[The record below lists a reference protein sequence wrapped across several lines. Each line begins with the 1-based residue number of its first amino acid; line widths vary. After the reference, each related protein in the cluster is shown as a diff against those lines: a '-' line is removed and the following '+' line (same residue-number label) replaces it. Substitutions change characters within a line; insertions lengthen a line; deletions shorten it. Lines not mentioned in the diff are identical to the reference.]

1 MLTLK
6 DLQLDVWV
14 RVQEL
19 YNDINVH
26 QLKIK
31 SSEIDWDYIR
41 EEEEYQCL
49 YNPDTDVI
57 LDFLYDPDTYY
68 VTVSLGNSDDIAKYS
83 SIELIQPETD
93 KLNDWCK
100 DMYRTF
106 NKEVRSLYE

>member
-1 MLTLK
+1 MLRLK
-6 DLQLDVWV
+6 DFQLDVWV

-19 YNDINVH
+19 YNDINDH

-31 SSEIDWDYIR
+31 SSDIDWEYIR

-49 YNPDTDVI
+49 YNCDTDVI
-57 LDFLYDPDTYY
+57 LDLTYDPDTYY
-68 VTVSLGNSDDIAKYS
+68 VTVSLGAGDDIGKYS

-93 KLNDWCK
+93 KLNDWCR
-100 DMYRTF
+100 DMYSTF